1 MCHPGSSQEYLQQL
15 QDLEK
20 VLDQRQMLAGIYY
33 LQFSDFLI
41 TILKPE
47 MKYKSKVKQPK
58 SCIYVGNTV
67 FAVGV
72 YSGMF

>member
-20 VLDQRQMLAGIYY
+20 VLDQRQMLAGICY

-41 TILKPE
+41 TI
-47 MKYKSKVKQPK
+47 
-58 SCIYVGNTV
+58 
-67 FAVGV
+67 F
-72 YSGMF
+72 